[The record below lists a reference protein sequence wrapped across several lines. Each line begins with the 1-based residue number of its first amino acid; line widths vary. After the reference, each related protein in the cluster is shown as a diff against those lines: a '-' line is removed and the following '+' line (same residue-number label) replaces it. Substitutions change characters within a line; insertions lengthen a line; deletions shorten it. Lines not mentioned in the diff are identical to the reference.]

1 MNYLTTIIL
10 HTLIVPGLL
19 AAVLLSHNVCAE
31 EAHGQRGTS
40 KVSHAKELSQEFR
53 IAAEKVSP
61 SVVLVETLRGPRET
75 PQRRM
80 LRQRQGP
87 QTNQPRHASQ
97 ESPYSPR
104 DERGSGIIVD
114 RSGVILTCDHVVVG
128 ADVIFVTLPDGR
140 RYEPVKVHSDPECD
154 VAVLRIETDSELPA
168 ASLGNSDALQLG
180 DWVVSVGN
188 PYGLERSVST
198 GTVAATKRNT
208 PLNSTPLIQSD
219 ASSNPGSSGGAL
231 ANLQGEVVGM
241 LAGSIGVDDGFQG
254 VGLAIPIKA
263 AKQAAEKLMQKGA
276 TDGSYLGCDLQ
287 PIAPALA
294 RQLELPTSGGLYVMY
309 VADNTPAANAKL
321 HVGDLITHFDDEPI
335 DEQSPLRQVVD
346 EPVPGEPHRMTI
358 YRDGHTAEVKIVMDH
373 RPKGR
378 RPPRHVPGDHQHEP
392 PQEFCKRFGLC
403 VDELHSDTAELLG
416 YQSNTTG
423 VLITNVE
430 IAGTAYKDGIAAG
443 MIVLRING
451 DAIRNMDDFRRVTK
465 ELPPNKPV
473 LMLIE
478 SPDRRYLT
486 VLGK

>member
-1 MNYLTTIIL
+1 MNYQTTNVL

-19 AAVLLSHNVCAE
+19 AAVLLSHNVRAE
-31 EAHGQRGTS
+31 DAHGQHGTS

-53 IAAEKVSP
+53 IAAQKVSP

-75 PQRRM
+75 LQWRM
-80 LRQRQGP
+80 LRQQRASRA
-87 QTNQPRHASQ
+87 NQPPHASQ
-97 ESPYSPR
+97 KPPHTSR

-114 RSGVILTCDHVVVG
+114 PSGVILTCNHVVAG

-140 RYEPVKVHSDPECD
+140 RFEPVQVFSDPDRD

-198 GTVAATKRNT
+198 GTVAATERNT

-231 ANLQGEVVGM
+231 ANLQGEIVGM

-276 TDGSYLGCDLQ
+276 TDGAYLGCDLQ
-287 PIAPALA
+287 PIGPALA
-294 RQLELPTSGGLYVMY
+294 RELELPKSGGLYVMY

-321 HVGDLITHFDDEPI
+321 QVGDLITHFDDEPI

-346 EPVPGEPHRMTI
+346 EPAPGEPHRMTVF
-358 YRDGHTAEVKIVMDH
+358 RDGHTEEVSVVMDH
-373 RPKGR
+373 RPNGQ
-378 RPPRHVPGDHQHEP
+378 RPTKLIQRDHQHAP
-392 PQEFCKRFGLC
+392 PQEFCERFGLG
-403 VDELHSDTAELLG
+403 VVELHSESVQQLG
-416 YQSNTTG
+416 YQPDATG

-430 IAGTAYKDGIAAG
+430 IAGIAYKDGIAAG
-443 MIVLRING
+443 MIVLRIN
-451 DAIRNMDDFRRVTK
+451 DHAIRNMDDFLRVTK

-473 LMLIE
+473 LTLIE
-478 SPDRRYLT
+478 SPERRYLT

>member
-1 MNYLTTIIL
+1 MNSQKRNVT
-10 HTLIVPGLL
+10 HASL
-19 AAVLLSHNVCAE
+19 ASAVLAIAVFSQSASAE
-31 EAHGQRGTS
+31 APDSQHGTS

-53 IAAEKVSP
+53 NAAVKVSP

-75 PQRRM
+75 PQWRI
-80 LRQRQGP
+80 LRQRRGP
-87 QTNQPRHASQ
+87 QANQPRHASQ
-97 ESPYSPR
+97 ESPYSPS
-104 DERGSGIIVD
+104 DERGSGIIID
-114 RSGVILTCDHVVVG
+114 RSGVILTCNHVIAE

-140 RYEPVKVHSDPECD
+140 RYEPVEVFSDPDRD
-154 VAVLRIETDSELPA
+154 VAVLRIEPDSELPA
-168 ASLGNSDALQLG
+168 ASLGNSEALQLG

-198 GTVAATKRNT
+198 GTVAATERNT

-263 AKQAAEKLMQKGA
+263 AKRAAEKLMQKGA
-276 TDGSYLGCDLQ
+276 TDGAYLGCDLQ
-287 PIAPALA
+287 PIAPSLA
-294 RQLELPTSGGLYVMY
+294 RELELPKSGGLYVMY

-321 HVGDLITHFDDEPI
+321 QVGDLITHFDNEPI
-335 DEQSPLRQVVD
+335 DEQYPLRQVVD
-346 EPVPGEPHRMTI
+346 ETVPGEPHRMTVF
-358 YRDGHTAEVKIVMDH
+358 RDGLTEEVSVVMDNPPIGQ
-373 RPKGR
+373 RLPKRVQGI
-378 RPPRHVPGDHQHEP
+378 HQHEP

-403 VDELHSDTAELLG
+403 VDELHPDTAELLG
-416 YQSNTTG
+416 YQPDSTG

-430 IAGTAYKDGIAAG
+430 IAEVAYKDGIAAG

-451 DAIRNMDDFRRVTK
+451 HSIRNLDDFLRVTK

-478 SPDRRYLT
+478 SPDRRYLS